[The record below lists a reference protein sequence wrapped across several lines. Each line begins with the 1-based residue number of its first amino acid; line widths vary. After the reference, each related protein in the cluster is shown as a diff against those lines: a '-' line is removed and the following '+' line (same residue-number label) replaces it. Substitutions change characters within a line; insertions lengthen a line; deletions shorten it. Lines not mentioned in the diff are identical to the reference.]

1 MSKTVKKA
9 LSAFASN
16 TYSQYGEDGILAECL
31 SRISVST
38 ELDKWC
44 VEFGAWDGVYLSN
57 TCKLIREDGYS
68 AVLIEGDADRF
79 KELQRNLPEDRVLKF
94 CRWVSLSGEGR
105 LETILAET
113 PIPQDFDVLSIDID
127 SCDWHVWH
135 SIEAYRPKIVCIEF
149 NPTIPNCVSYVQPA
163 DFTIRH
169 GNSARALCDLAAQ
182 KGYDLVAATDVNLI
196 FVEAALSHAV
206 IGDDQPTLG
215 QLRSEDKHVSY
226 VFAGYNGEILSTGPV
241 KALWHGMQL
250 GPKSLQ
256 VLPRTLHRFPDE
268 YTPWQRLRF
277 RLRRRFRRARYGK
290 DG

>member
-31 SRISVST
+31 SRISRLT

-68 AVLIEGDADRF
+68 AVLVEGDPDRF
-79 KELQRNLPEDRVLKF
+79 KELQRNLPEDHVLKF
-94 CRWVSLSGEGR
+94 CRWVSLSGDGR
-105 LETILAET
+105 LETILTET

-127 SCDWHVWH
+127 SCDWHVWQ

-163 DFTIRH
+163 DFAIRH
-169 GNSARALCDLAAQ
+169 GNSARALYDLAAQ

-196 FVEAALSHAV
+196 FVEAALSQAV
-206 IGDDQPTLG
+206 IGDDRPTLG
-215 QLRSEDKHVSY
+215 QLRSEEKHVSY

-250 GPKSLQ
+250 GPRSLQ
-256 VLPRTLHRFPDE
+256 VLPRSLHKFPDE

-277 RLRRRFRRARYGK
+277 RVRRRFRRVRYGK